1 MWPTGHSATIQSHTT
16 CYGTE
21 IMTYDHERPELD
33 AQMII
38 LGLGYATGLLVIV
51 GWVATHVM

>member
-1 MWPTGHSATIQSHTT
+1 
-16 CYGTE
+16 
-21 IMTYDHERPELD
+21 MTYDHERPEPD

-51 GWVATHVM
+51 GWIATHVM